1 MKRLDRNTSAFA
13 LNVSGLTIE
22 TPHREVALSDGD
34 VASAWIQLGRRCLV
48 IFGALAS
55 ELPTD
60 KLCPLRRGAGQA
72 LPGDCMYH
80 KNLAAPVD

>member
-13 LNVSGLTIE
+13 LNVSGLPIE

-34 VASAWIQLGRRCLV
+34 VASAWIQLGRRCLA

-60 KLCPLRRGAGQA
+60 KLCPLRREQA
-72 LPGDCMYH
+72 ERCRVIACITKTWPHG
-80 KNLAAPVD
+80 